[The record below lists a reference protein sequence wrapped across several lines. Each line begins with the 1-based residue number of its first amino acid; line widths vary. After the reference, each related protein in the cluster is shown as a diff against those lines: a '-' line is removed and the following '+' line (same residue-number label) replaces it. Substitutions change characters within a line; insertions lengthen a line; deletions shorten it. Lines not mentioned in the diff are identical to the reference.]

1 MSVVEIHK
9 SFLVSVIVNLAIRKR
24 TLVIGMS
31 EKPRPQSSSS
41 PLEEIAQAFR
51 LTGWISF
58 WSQLVLGVIAS
69 GILVFASLIRNTANQ
84 TAVGTGLGIFFA
96 VAAVINLAASIFWAF
111 RYTRIARQL
120 QSSNPNNRP
129 RKAETMVLLRT
140 GLIVNLVGLILALVG
155 AEAIVGALLAKALT
169 LPQQGSGLLQINPS
183 QIISA
188 LDIVVVQ
195 ANTQTLVA
203 HFIGLMGTIWLLN
216 RVTKPQ

>member
-1 MSVVEIHK
+1 MSQ
-9 SFLVSVIVNLAIRKR
+9 
-24 TLVIGMS
+24 
-31 EKPRPQSSSS
+31 KPRSQSSSS

-69 GILVFASLIRNTANQ
+69 GILVFASLIRNTNANQ

-96 VAAVINLAASIFWAF
+96 VAAVINLAGSIFWAF